1 MKAHANATGCRR
13 LPSRVWSAGVWL
25 ALLGCPAGMAAQT
38 PLAITDQHIEMLP
51 PPASAQPPPGKT
63 LPGQTPFVPDNR
75 VAPPP
80 VDKGA
85 TTPPLRAPVPG
96 QTRPSNLPPVIPV
109 IPPRSPQVP
118 KPAQPAAT
126 HWTRPAAQATTSVP
140 PLLTLAI
147 LPDIGP
153 ETLPVASPATTT
165 PGLPAGN
172 ITQTPPNTAPA
183 NASPPNASPANALP
197 PNAVL
202 ISLDAVLRLA
212 HDQNGAIRLA
222 REKLHEA
229 YIEHELAGKRWI
241 PDLTVGV
248 GAWRHE
254 GGIQDFDGR
263 LLDSS
268 YGSVLGGLE
277 LRGKIDLRD
286 AVYTRLETQ
295 RKIWHQK
302 GELSRFSTDQLLDA
316 AGTYVDLLMA
326 RGAEAIAREAETK
339 LRDLLEQAQKLAKI
353 DPGVQVEVSR
363 VESELGA
370 QRILTRRLRENVASA
385 SAKLIYVLGLDP
397 RSELIVTERQLVA
410 FRLVEVAHTDAL
422 VEQALREGPGVR
434 ELEAILGIL
443 EESRCKQQSAMHL
456 LPTFELRMVEGAF
469 GAGPGSRMD
478 WENRWDL
485 GVQAR
490 WNLTEFLGSGQR
502 KRLADSK
509 IEQAH
514 LGYHDLRGKLTLG
527 VREAA
532 EAHKSGQEQMTLAA
546 RQIQHAE
553 ETLRLS
559 DMRLRENIKGRSP
572 SEVLLAIR
580 ALVGAR
586 ISYLHAVRDFDKAQL
601 RLFVLT
607 GGVTT
612 E

>member
-1 MKAHANATGCRR
+1 
-13 LPSRVWSAGVWL
+13 
-25 ALLGCPAGMAAQT
+25 
-38 PLAITDQHIEMLP
+38 
-51 PPASAQPPPGKT
+51 
-63 LPGQTPFVPDNR
+63 VP
-75 VAPPP
+75 VSAPPMS
-80 VDKGA
+80 
-85 TTPPLRAPVPG
+85 PPTAPLAPVPLG
-96 QTRPSNLPPVIPV
+96 AVPATVPAAGLEAPPVE
-109 IPPRSPQVP
+109 
-118 KPAQPAAT
+118 PAKT
-126 HWTRPAAQATTSVP
+126 
-140 PLLTLAI
+140 
-147 LPDIGP
+147 
-153 ETLPVASPATTT
+153 
-165 PGLPAGN
+165 
-172 ITQTPPNTAPA
+172 
-183 NASPPNASPANALP
+183 LP

-202 ISLDAVLRLA
+202 ISLDAVLRMA
-212 HDQNGAIRLA
+212 NDQNGAVRLA
-222 REKLHEA
+222 REKLQEA
-229 YIEHELAGKRWI
+229 YVEHDLAGKRWI

-248 GAWRHE
+248 GFWRHE

-277 LRGKIDLRD
+277 LRGKIDVRD
-286 AVYTRLETQ
+286 AVYTRLDTQ

-302 GELSRFSTDQLLDA
+302 GELSRFSSDQLLDA
-316 AGTYVDLLMA
+316 ASTYVDLLTA
-326 RGAEAIAREAETK
+326 RSAEAIAQEAEGK

-370 QRILTRRLRENVASA
+370 QQILTRRLREAASAA
-385 SAKLIYVLGLDP
+385 SAKLIYLLDLDP

-410 FRLVEVAHTDAL
+410 FRLVEAAHTDSL
-422 VEQALREGPGVR
+422 VEMALREGPGVR
-434 ELEAILGIL
+434 ELSAILGIL
-443 EESRCKQQSAMHL
+443 EEARCKQQSPMHL
-456 LPTFELRMVEGAF
+456 LPTFEVRMVEGAF

-502 KRLADSK
+502 KRLADLK

-514 LGYHDLRGKLTLG
+514 LGYQDLRGKLTLG

-532 EAHKSGQEQMTLAA
+532 EAHRSGQEQMTLAA

-553 ETLRLS
+553 EALRLS
-559 DMRLRENIKGRSP
+559 DMRLRENIKGRTP

-607 GGVTT
+607 GGVAIP
-612 E
+612 

>member
-1 MKAHANATGCRR
+1 MIANMKAHANATGCRR
-13 LPSRVWSAGVWL
+13 LRSPAWFMGVWF
-25 ALLGCPAGMAAQT
+25 ALLGCPAGVCGQT
-38 PLAITDQHIEMLP
+38 PLAIIDQPIETLP
-51 PPASAQPPPGKT
+51 PSAPAPTPPGKA
-63 LPGQTPFVPDNR
+63 LPGQTPLAPGNR
-75 VAPPP
+75 VGPPP
-80 VDKGA
+80 AEHGA
-85 TTPPLRAPVPG
+85 TTPPLRVPTPG
-96 QTRPSNLPPVIPV
+96 QATPGQATPRQTLPAMLPPVIPV
-109 IPPRSPQVP
+109 IPPRGPQPP
-118 KPAQPAAT
+118 KPAQPAVAR
-126 HWTRPAAQATTSVP
+126 WTKPAAQAEASLPPPSPAPLPATSP
-140 PLLTLAI
+140 TTLAA
-147 LPDIGP
+147 
-153 ETLPVASPATTT
+153 TSPPTT
-165 PGLPAGN
+165 PSG
-172 ITQTPPNTAPA
+172 T
-183 NASPPNASPANALP
+183 PANALP
-197 PNAVL
+197 PSAVL

-222 REKLHEA
+222 REKLQEA
-229 YIEHELAGKRWI
+229 YVEHELAGKRWI

-248 GAWRHE
+248 GVWRHE

-326 RGAEAIAREAETK
+326 RGAEAIALEAESK

-363 VESELGA
+363 VQSELGA
-370 QRILTRRLRENVASA
+370 QQILTRRLRESVSAA
-385 SAKLIYVLGLDP
+385 SAKLIYLLGLDP
-397 RSELIVTERQLVA
+397 RCELVVTERQLVA
-410 FRLVEVAHTDAL
+410 FRLVEVAHTDTL

-434 ELEAILGIL
+434 ELAAILGIL
-443 EESRCKQQSAMHL
+443 EETRGKQLSPMHL

-502 KRLADSK
+502 KRLTDLK

-514 LGYHDLRGKLTLG
+514 LGYQDLRGKLTLG
-527 VREAA
+527 VHEAA
-532 EAHKSGQEQMTLAA
+532 EAHRSGQEQMTLAA

-553 ETLRLS
+553 DAFRLS

-580 ALVGAR
+580 ALLGAR

-607 GGVTT
+607 GGVTGP
-612 E
+612 